1 MVAAV
6 VVEVVEVVEVVNTL
20 KNSHMYLYGLCTVH
34 AVFANV
40 MSLNLQVV
48 KDN

>member
-1 MVAAV
+1 MVAAAVV
-6 VVEVVEVVEVVNTL
+6 VVEVVV
-20 KNSHMYLYGLCTVH
+20 YGLCTVH

-40 MSLNLQVV
+40 MSLNLQLV